1 MYNTMAQSNL
11 AEQYQHRIADII
23 QRFVNSMTDSRA
35 RIDINSS
42 REEDGFWIVELT
54 LWRCRSCP
62 DHLYLFRTLFYIRR
76 QYDIT
81 NLQRHLDAIVLTYSV
96 SPRSDSSTA
105 DAELTQAEFNSGSDS
120 YSDSDIE
127 ITGYNS
133 RSQPMEQP
141 TSTSEQFNRWSPTA
155 SEANSE
161 CIIIDV
167 DSDSSN

>member
-1 MYNTMAQSNL
+1 MAQSNL

-35 RIDINSS
+35 KIDINSS
-42 REEDGFWIVELT
+42 REDRFCIVELT

-62 DHLYLFRTLFYIRR
+62 DHLYFFRTLFYIHR

-81 NLQRHLDAIVLTYSV
+81 NVQRHLYAIVLTYSV
-96 SPRSDSSTA
+96 SPRSDSSTT

-127 ITGYNS
+127 ITGDNC
-133 RSQPMEQP
+133 RSQPMKQP

-161 CIIIDV
+161 CIIIDI

>member
-11 AEQYQHRIADII
+11 AEQYQHRIEDII
-23 QRFVNSMTDSRA
+23 QRFVNSMRDSRA
-35 RIDINSS
+35 RVDINSS
-42 REEDGFWIVELT
+42 REDGFCIVELT

-62 DHLYLFRTLFYIRR
+62 DHLYFFRTLFYMRR

-81 NLQRHLDAIVLTYSV
+81 ILQRHLDAIVWTYSV
-96 SPRSDSSTA
+96 SPRSDSSTT
-105 DAELTQAEFNSGSDS
+105 DAELTQPEFNSGSDS

-127 ITGYNS
+127 ITGDNS
-133 RSQPMEQP
+133 RSQPTEQP